1 MAIFTLC
8 VMAGIG
14 GGAIV
19 GGWIEM
25 NPHLGWR
32 WTQWIQMMYA
42 LVLPVPDN
50 FLTIEQILLHLSPPH
65 PFQERNTVR
74 SAPRSPR

>member
-1 MAIFTLC
+1 MAIFTLT
-8 VMAGIG
+8 ALGGIG
-14 GGAIV
+14 VGPII

-32 WTQWIQMMYA
+32 WIQWIQMMY
-42 LVLPVPDN
+42 VLTAPTHNAWPTMGQV
-50 FLTIEQILLHLSPPH
+50 LHHLCHPH
-65 PFQERNTVR
+65 PSHERNTVR